1 MSKFGETVDLILEF
15 VGTEEKVS
23 VHELKKKV
31 STNKAILELMK
42 EYDLIEMNN
51 GFVKITKFGSALLTA
66 T

>member
-1 MSKFGETVDLILEF
+1 MSKLGETVDQILEF
-15 VGTEEKVS
+15 VGTEENVS
-23 VHELKKKV
+23 VHDLKKKV
-31 STNKAILELMK
+31 FANKAILELMK